1 MVKLTTAQK
10 NTFRS
15 FRQGYINDRR
25 IYSNLDNFNS
35 FELDYGNIF
44 QLCSLIEDLK
54 NKPKVYTKLFS
65 KKGLQKY
72 SQQLKVLEIL
82 INEHIEYE
90 IIYSDKNDT
99 LVKIIKKENKDYE

>member
-1 MVKLTTAQK
+1 MIKLTTAQQ
-10 NTFRS
+10 NTLIS
-15 FRQGYINDRR
+15 FRGGYINDRR

-35 FELDYGNIF
+35 LELHYGNIF

-54 NKPKVYTKLFS
+54 NKQKVYKKSFS

-99 LVKIIKKENKDYE
+99 LVKITKKGE